1 MSILKALFRIIIGV
15 LFGAGSAIAL
25 VPAFAAFATDQD
37 SIAPMVMMALVL
49 LCVALCFFAPTIR
62 RSFGRGFLVFGAS
75 VFALPVST
83 LLLSGR
89 VASEAVNA
97 TEEGSEA
104 FAVAGAGLAGLAVT
118 GVATFVGVIIG
129 AILLLVGL
137 ILSLGGRREVIVVQ
151 GQDRREPTA

>member
-1 MSILKALFRIIIGV
+1 MSILKALFRIVIGV

-62 RSFGRGFLVFGAS
+62 RSFGRGFLMLGAS

-97 TEEGSEA
+97 AEEGSEA
-104 FAVAGAGLAGLAVT
+104 FAAAGAGLAGLAVT

-137 ILSLGGRREVIVVQ
+137 ILSLGGRREVIVVE
-151 GQDRREPTA
+151 GNNRREPTT